1 MLEKITPLIITYNEA
16 ANIDRTL
23 DRLTWAKEII
33 IIDSYS
39 NDETLEIIA
48 KYPQAKVIQNKFESF
63 ASQCNFGLSKIESE
77 WVLSIDADYVLSQE
91 LIEEI
96 SLLPDLTDINGY
108 AVPFK
113 YAVFGKPLRGT
124 LYPPRK
130 VLYRKDKGI
139 YKNDGHAHKVAI
151 DGGVK
156 SLDRCIYH
164 DDRKSL
170 NRWFNSQIKYADLEM
185 QKLIDTPRAELSF
198 VDKIRLTKVVAPVLV
213 LIYCLF
219 YKGVILDGWQGI
231 YYALQRL
238 LAELVLS
245 IKLTEREFFDSKS
258 SQAKGDR

>member
-39 NDETLEIIA
+39 NDRTLEIIA
-48 KYPQAKVIQNKFESF
+48 NYPQAKVIQNNFESF
-63 ASQCNFGLSKIESE
+63 ASQCNFGLSKIASE

-91 LIEEI
+91 LIEEMA
-96 SLLPDLTDINGY
+96 LLSDAADVNGY
-108 AVPFK
+108 AISFK

-130 VLYRKDKGI
+130 VLYKKDKGI
-139 YKNDGHAHKVAI
+139 YENDGHAHKVSI
-151 DGGVK
+151 DGQIK
-156 SLDRCIYH
+156 SLEHCIYH

-185 QKLIDTPRAELSF
+185 QKLLDTPIAELSF
-198 VDKIRLTKVVAPVLV
+198 VDKIRLTKVAAPLLV

-219 YKGVILDGWQGI
+219 YKGVILDGWHGI

-258 SQAKGDR
+258 SQNKVN